1 MSAARDVKAV
11 AQVIQRITS
20 EGIQTTG
27 MLESTVPFQVGQQQT
42 VQLGCLLQAT
52 AVEGGVVGH
61 QRIELV
67 QVGTLDFLPYLLE
80 VGSVFRVFRTDSMYL
95 YVPVMI
101 EIVLRLDQPGTCLR
115 DFSVPYDADTYFTD
129 GRPFGIGRFK
139 IDGNKIQWFHWSVG
153 CYLMLVVSGG
163 WGRIKNGMIPCG
175 SRKTG
180 YYLARKPYRPVMFT
194 GLQDKSVN
202 SQSCPESDGCRQ

>member
-1 MSAARDVKAV
+1 MMSAARDVKAV

-101 EIVLRLDQPGTCLR
+101 EIVFRLDQPGTCLR
-115 DFSVPYDADTYFTD
+115 DFSVPYDADTTSQMEDRLALAVSKSMAIKFS
-129 GRPFGIGRFK
+129 GFIG
-139 IDGNKIQWFHWSVG
+139 
-153 CYLMLVVSGG
+153 LLVVILC
-163 WGRIKNGMIPCG
+163 W
-175 SRKTG
+175 
-180 YYLARKPYRPVMFT
+180 LFPV
-194 GLQDKSVN
+194 
-202 SQSCPESDGCRQ
+202 DGAG